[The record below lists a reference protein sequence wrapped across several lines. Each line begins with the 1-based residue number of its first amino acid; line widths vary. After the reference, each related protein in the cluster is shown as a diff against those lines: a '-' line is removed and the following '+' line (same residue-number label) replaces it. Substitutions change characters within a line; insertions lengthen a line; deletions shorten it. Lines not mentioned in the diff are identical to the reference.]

1 MLSYGKGLPEIE
13 ISTWRN
19 VIMCWLEEMGIET
32 VMVTWEQAM
41 GRASCLPHAD
51 ILNADYA

>member
-1 MLSYGKGLPEIE
+1 
-13 ISTWRN
+13 
-19 VIMCWLEEMGIET
+19 MCWLEEMGIET